1 MTETA
6 PLIFIVDD
14 DRGMLRL
21 IEKTLQ
27 REGLAT
33 ATAAS
38 ARDAIEWLQKNRP
51 ALMLL
56 DLKLQD
62 MEGKEVINHLASVGA
77 SVPFVVI
84 TGQGDERV
92 AVEMMKRG
100 ALDYLTKD
108 VQFQQFVPSV
118 VQRSLKQLERERQ
131 LAAAEESLRHEHEF
145 ASAILDTSG
154 ALMVVIDREGSF
166 VRFNQACEQ
175 LSGYN
180 AEEVKGKKV
189 WEILVPPGE
198 AEAIHKIYQRLF
210 AGEDTIK
217 GESHIVPK
225 QGEPRLIV
233 WSRTAMRNKEGA
245 LEYVIAS
252 GIDITERRRLEQEVL
267 RISDL
272 EQRRI
277 GQDLHDGLC
286 QHLAGIELMT
296 QALEQKL
303 QKTSKSNAP
312 RAAEIAAQVRESIRQ
327 TKQLARGLSPV
338 ALEENGLMSAL
349 HELAANITS
358 MFRVNCTFRC
368 DAPVLLRDNAIA
380 MQLFRIAQEAV
391 SNAIRHGQAKNVEI
405 VLQKMPERIHLL
417 VNDDGK
423 GLPKSPAPG
432 HGMGL
437 RIMQYRAGMIRG
449 SLVVQHRNG
458 GGTTVVC
465 SITTPPDISNQ

>member
-27 REGLAT
+27 HEGFAT

-145 ASAILDTSG
+145 ARARWVNRTEHDAFEFAEHG
-154 ALMVVIDREGSF
+154 AHLNARQIGT
-166 VRFNQACEQ
+166 
-175 LSGYN
+175 LSD
-180 AEEVKGKKV
+180 
-189 WEILVPPGE
+189 E
-198 AEAIHKIYQRLF
+198 AEDVLVVPQSQR
-210 AGEDTIK
+210 
-217 GESHIVPK
+217 
-225 QGEPRLIV
+225 
-233 WSRTAMRNKEGA
+233 
-245 LEYVIAS
+245 
-252 GIDITERRRLEQEVL
+252 
-267 RISDL
+267 
-272 EQRRI
+272 
-277 GQDLHDGLC
+277 
-286 QHLAGIELMT
+286 
-296 QALEQKL
+296 
-303 QKTSKSNAP
+303 
-312 RAAEIAAQVRESIRQ
+312 
-327 TKQLARGLSPV
+327 
-338 ALEENGLMSAL
+338 
-349 HELAANITS
+349 
-358 MFRVNCTFRC
+358 
-368 DAPVLLRDNAIA
+368 LLRD
-380 MQLFRIAQEAV
+380 LT
-391 SNAIRHGQAKNVEI
+391 SNK
-405 VLQKMPERIHLL
+405 
-417 VNDDGK
+417 
-423 GLPKSPAPG
+423 
-432 HGMGL
+432 
-437 RIMQYRAGMIRG
+437 
-449 SLVVQHRNG
+449 
-458 GGTTVVC
+458 
-465 SITTPPDISNQ
+465 

>member
-1 MTETA
+1 MAEA
-6 PLIFIVDD
+6 SPLIFIVDD

-27 REGLAT
+27 REGFAT

-38 ARDAIEWLQKNRP
+38 ARDAIQWLQTHRP

-62 MEGKEVINHLASVGA
+62 MEGKEIISHLNADGK

-100 ALDYLTKD
+100 ALDYLVKD
-108 VQFQQFVPSV
+108 VQFQEFIPTI
-118 VQRSLKQLERERQ
+118 VQRSMNQLEREQ
-131 LAAAEESLRHEHEF
+131 KLADAEESLRREHEF
-145 ASAILDTSG
+145 ASAVLDTSG
-154 ALMVVIDREGSF
+154 ALTSVIDPKGRI
-166 VRFNQACEQ
+166 VRFNKAYEQ
-175 LSGYN
+175 LTGYGTH
-180 AEEVKGKKV
+180 EVKGKKV
-189 WEILVPPGE
+189 WEILVPPEEMQG
-198 AEAIHKIYQRLF
+198 IQQTYQRLF
-210 AGEDTIK
+210 AGEDNVK
-217 GESHIVPK
+217 SESHVVPK
-225 QGEPRLIV
+225 QGEPRLIA
-233 WSRTAMRNKEGA
+233 WSRTAMRSPDGDLK
-245 LEYVIAS
+245 YVIAS
-252 GIDITERRRLEQEVL
+252 GIDISEHRRLEQEVL
-267 RISDL
+267 RISEL

-303 QKTSKSNAP
+303 QQNAKSVAP

-338 ALEENGLMSAL
+338 ALEDNGLMSAL

-368 DAPVLLRDNAIA
+368 EVPVLLENNALA
-380 MQLFRIAQEAV
+380 THLFRIAQEAV
-391 SNAIRHGQAKNVEI
+391 SNANRHGHAKNIEI
-405 VLQKMPERIHLL
+405 VLQKMPERIVLL
-417 VNDDGK
+417 VNDDGI
-423 GLPKSPAPG
+423 GLPEAAGSG

-449 SLVVQHRNG
+449 SFGVQRRAA

-465 SITTPPDISNQ
+465 SVAIPPEFSKS